1 MDVMIDIF
9 NRLLSERDVFSWN
22 CHQSDQIVF
31 TVRFQLTDLELR
43 HLEKLGVKSAVGK
56 IGPDSRKVIAYKKK
70 SDYQIDRDA
79 KRSTGLIRKY
89 NANSKQQVKQSS
101 DISSGVDLQSQNC
114 TPSRSGNLSIRSDH
128 VYSKTEQS
136 ETKPAV
142 LKDSNVKPK
151 VSSSPKPRPT
161 EKKSSDAVMKNSPG
175 PSVSQERAVPS
186 ITQQDILTEL
196 KALRTALSR
205 KCLYCNGKLPV
216 SPVVSDRDSRIMY
229 CTDLCRQHDDAE
241 HSSRSDSMNFS
252 PEPD

>member
-1 MDVMIDIF
+1 MF
-9 NRLLSERDVFSWN
+9 FSWN

-43 HLEKLGVKSAVGK
+43 HLGKSAVGK

-205 KCLYCNGKLPV
+205 KCLYCNEKLPV